1 MKSLQ
6 TWKNK
11 VLTGSYK
18 VDLDNQSYDCVDV
31 SKDWIQ
37 YLSGESWTIS
47 AGWGNAKDIY
57 ANWST
62 KYLQKI
68 PRGNAPKLGDIVV
81 MGASVGGGYGH
92 TGVVIAIDGRN
103 IQIAQQNTFTQQ
115 AVYTGWFDAY
125 ADRKSVV

>member
-37 YLSGESWTIS
+37 
-47 AGWGNAKDIY
+47 
-57 ANWST
+57 
-62 KYLQKI
+62 
-68 PRGNAPKLGDIVV
+68 
-81 MGASVGGGYGH
+81 
-92 TGVVIAIDGRN
+92 
-103 IQIAQQNTFTQQ
+103 
-115 AVYTGWFDAY
+115 
-125 ADRKSVV
+125 